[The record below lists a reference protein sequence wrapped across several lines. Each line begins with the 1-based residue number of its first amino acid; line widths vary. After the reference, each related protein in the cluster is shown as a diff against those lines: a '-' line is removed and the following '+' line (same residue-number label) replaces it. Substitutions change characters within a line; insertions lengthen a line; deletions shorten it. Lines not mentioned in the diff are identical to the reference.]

1 LTVTREPGSV
11 QLNGQPGLSTYLSN
25 DSPAGGQ
32 ETDWLITV
40 LQPQGLV
47 SFLCVAPKAV
57 YPEYEKTFTAV
68 LDSVRLQK

>member
-1 LTVTREPGSV
+1 
-11 QLNGQPGLSTYLSN
+11 LSN

-32 ETDWLITV
+32 ETDWLVTV

-57 YPEYEKTFTAV
+57 YPDYEKTFTAV
-68 LDSVRLQK
+68 LDSVRLSK